1 MGQKYLNVILSEDDW
16 IHEYENQ
23 KPWVHLNGYDRDSY
37 PYILTKGDVVYEE
50 EAFEAMDILA
60 RYLYQ
65 NKCTKVVYNFEG
77 RNKKLAPAKEM
88 TVAEIEKALGHKVK
102 IVK

>member
-1 MGQKYLNVILSEDDW
+1 MGQKYLNVVLSED
-16 IHEYENQ
+16 E
-23 KPWVHLNGYDRDSY
+23 WVQTPLNLFSLNEIDCDKY
-37 PYILTKGDVVYEE
+37 PYILKEDDVVYAE
-50 EAFEAMDILA
+50 EAFEAMDTLA

-77 RNKKLAPAKEM
+77 RNRALAPAKEM
-88 TVAEIEKALGHKVK
+88 TMAEIEKALGYKVK